1 MLALVVGTCSF
12 SAGPAMANVAQRAAV
27 NMQMAPA
34 IGETVR
40 GGVVP
45 TRPVATDSAST
56 RTHTFRPPT
65 PFSFVYR
72 VPALQDISTP
82 STSD

>member
-45 TRPVATDSAST
+45 TRPLATDSSILVQGGSL
-56 RTHTFRPPT
+56 RTW
-65 PFSFVYR
+65 SYR
-72 VPALQDISTP
+72 SP
-82 STSD
+82 

>member
-45 TRPVATDSAST
+45 TRPVATEPS
-56 RTHTFRPPT
+56 H
-65 PFSFVYR
+65 
-72 VPALQDISTP
+72 PARNGP
-82 STSD
+82 V